1 MKNIVKLGLVFS
13 LLAAGSAIA
22 SEGYT
27 LGPRPLFLVADM
39 DEGKLKEKLET
50 CLEDKPKKSAFSIGH
65 RGAAL
70 MFPEHTKESYIAA
83 AQMGAGVVE
92 CDVTFTKDK
101 ALVCRHSQND
111 LHTTTDVLA
120 HPDLAA
126 KCTVPFKPANLK
138 TGTKAQVECRTTDF
152 TLDEFKRLKGKMDGA
167 NPMATTPEEY
177 MNGTAGWRTDLYNSR
192 GTLMTHAE
200 SIELF
205 KTLGVKMTPELKS
218 PAVDMPYDGFTQQ
231 DYAQKMIDDYKEAS
245 VKASDVFAQSFD
257 IEDVKYWIASE
268 PAFGEQAVLLD
279 ARMYKDRTWKPT
291 SEDMKALKASGIEFI
306 APPLFALVSLGDEGE
321 IVPSDYAKLAKDADL
336 KIIAWTLER
345 SGQLSNGGGWYYQSI
360 KDVTNNDGDVFNLLD
375 VLAQDVG
382 VVGVFSDWPAT
393 TTFYANC
400 MGIR

>member
-120 HPDLAA
+120 HSDLAA

-218 PAVDMPYDGFTQQ
+218 PVVDMPYEGFTQQ
-231 DYAQKMIDDYKEAS
+231 DYAQKMIDEYKEAG

-360 KDVTNNDGDVFNLLD
+360 KDATNNDGDVFNLLH

-400 MGIR
+400 MDIR